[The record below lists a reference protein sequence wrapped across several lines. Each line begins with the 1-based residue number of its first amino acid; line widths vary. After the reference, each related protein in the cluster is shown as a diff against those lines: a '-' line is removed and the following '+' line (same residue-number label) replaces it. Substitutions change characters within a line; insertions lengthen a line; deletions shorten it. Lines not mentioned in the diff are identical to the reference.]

1 MQIDY
6 PWRYGA
12 RGRTAETNYDEHIR
26 DMLELLIFT
35 DPGERVNR
43 PNYGSGVRQL
53 VFAPNS
59 PELAAALEFTMQA
72 AIQRELGD
80 LLSLEALEVSSEDA
94 SLRVLVRY
102 IVLRSGAREL
112 ALFERR
118 DL

>member
-43 PNYGSGVRQL
+43 PSYGSGVRQL

-80 LLSLEALEVSSEDA
+80 LLTLEALEVSSEDA
-94 SLRVLVRY
+94 TLRVLVRY

>member
-12 RGRTAETNYDEHIR
+12 RGRTAETSYDEHIR

-72 AIQRELGD
+72 VIQRELGD

>member
-6 PWRYGA
+6 PWRYDA
-12 RGRTAETNYDEHIR
+12 RGRTAETNYDEHVR

-43 PNYGSGVRQL
+43 PGYGCGLRQL

-59 PELAAALEFTMQA
+59 PELAAALQFTMQA

-80 LLSLEALEVSSEDA
+80 VLALEALEVSSEDA
-94 SLRVLVRY
+94 ALRVLVRY
-102 IVLRSGAREL
+102 IVLRSGAREV

-118 DL
+118 SV